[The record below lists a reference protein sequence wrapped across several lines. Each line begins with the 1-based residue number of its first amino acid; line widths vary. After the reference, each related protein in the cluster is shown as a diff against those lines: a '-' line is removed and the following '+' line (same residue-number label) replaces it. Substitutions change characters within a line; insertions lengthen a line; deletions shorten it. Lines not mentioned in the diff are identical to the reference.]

1 MSKQIIFLLVL
12 AFLTSSSFSQ
22 EYKIQGKIISAD
34 REPIWL
40 ANVLLLSALD
50 SLLING
56 SSSDD
61 KGIFEITNIPPGDY
75 LLKASYLENESEFLN
90 VSIIADSDVGTLT
103 ISNYAQ
109 VLDEVI
115 VSTQKPRVERKV
127 DRLVFNIGNTAFSDG
142 DIWEALKRTPGVVV
156 INNELSVKG
165 SKDIGIMINGRK
177 INLPRA
183 DVINL
188 LSGTTASNV
197 ESIEVITNPPAKYSA
212 EDGMLINIIMKKNL
226 ISGYNGAV
234 FNRYTQGV
242 FPKHTLGTDHFF
254 KGSKTSF
261 SANYSFSQEKW
272 FTQYTDVTNF
282 IEDGSDSSTWTAE
295 EDYIRRRK
303 RHNFNAFFDYFF
315 DDRNAL
321 TVSTLNQWN
330 PKVLREYDTETKI
343 VDLTDAEDSSFVTLN
358 NSDEKQINTSYYIDF
373 VHKLRKKGAEVSLN
387 SHYTFYDYERG
398 QDLET
403 DFFDVNGV
411 LTDEN
416 DFFTNSKQRI
426 KLFSIQADFVTPFGK
441 SSKFETGVRY
451 AGIASESTIMQE
463 GFDRNQ
469 PGIDPTESGVF
480 EYDEGIIAGYTSI
493 DNKWGK
499 WNVKAGL
506 RAEHTKTKGKLNTDE
521 TAKKDDYFKLFP
533 SFSLQYTHSAKHDFH
548 LYYYRRI
555 TRPRYNNLNPFQVFQ
570 SNNSIVEGNPDL
582 LPSSRH
588 YIAGGYTFNR
598 GYTFELFYK
607 NRTNFY
613 QRLVF
618 QDNDSKLLRFI
629 SSNVDK
635 DYAYGFNFSISKNF
649 TNNWHFYFLAS
660 TAYIENIFTD
670 LDSGQLV
677 ENGLWN
683 SYIRSNSGFSFLS
696 DKSLKVDVSLLYS
709 SPVIQGNSRQE
720 DYSKLGITLQKTLWD
735 KKGSISLGV
744 DDILNESNLFNTRKF
759 LNQNNTSYYRPESRL
774 VVLGFRYK
782 FGNTRIRTNK
792 KSKKVEERNRI

>member
-1 MSKQIIFLLVL
+1 VIKQIIFLLVL

-22 EYKIQGKIISAD
+22 EYKIQGKIISTEG
-34 REPIWL
+34 EPIWL

-50 SLLING
+50 SILING

-61 KGIFEITNIPPGDY
+61 KGVFKINNIPPGDY
-75 LLKASYLENESEFLN
+75 LLKASYLENESDFLN
-90 VSIIADSDVGTLT
+90 VSIIADSDVGAIT
-103 ISNYAQ
+103 IANYAQ

-115 VSTQKPRVERKV
+115 VASQKPRVERKV

-142 DIWEALKRTPGVVV
+142 DIWEALKRAPGVVV

-254 KGSKTSF
+254 KGSKTSL
-261 SANYSFSQEKW
+261 SANYSFSKEKW
-272 FTQYTDVTNF
+272 FTQYTDVTNY
-282 IEDGSDSSTWTAE
+282 IDDGSISSIWTAE

-315 DDRNAL
+315 DDRNSL
-321 TVSTLNQWN
+321 SISTLNQWN
-330 PKVLREYDTETKI
+330 PSVARMHDSETQI
-343 VDLTDAEDSSFVTLN
+343 TDPNGAAISSFITLN
-358 NSDEKQINTSYYIDF
+358 DSEEQQLNTSFYLDF
-373 VHKLRKKGAEVSLN
+373 VHKLRNKGAELSMN
-387 SHYTFYDYERG
+387 SHYTYYDYERG
-398 QDLET
+398 QDLST
-403 DFFDVNGV
+403 DFFDINDN

-416 DFFTNSKQRI
+416 DFFTNSTQRI
-426 KLFSIQADFVTPFGK
+426 NLFSIQADFITPIGT
-441 SSKFETGVRY
+441 SSKFETGIRY
-451 AGIASESTIMQE
+451 AQINSEGRVYQE

-480 EYDEGIIAGYTSI
+480 EYDEAISAGYTSF
-493 DNKWGK
+493 DNKWDK
-499 WNVKAGL
+499 WNLKVGL
-506 RAEHTKTKGKLNTDE
+506 RAEHTKTRGKLDTQAE
-521 TAKKDDYFKLFP
+521 AKNNDYFKLFP

-570 SNNSIVEGNPDL
+570 SYNSIIEGNPDL
-582 LPSSRH
+582 LPSTRH
-588 YIAGGYTFNR
+588 YMAGGYTFNR

-607 NRTNFY
+607 NRTNFH

-618 QDNDSKLLRFI
+618 QDNDNQILRFI

-649 TNNWHFYFLAS
+649 TNNWYFYFLAS
-660 TAYIENIFTD
+660 TAYIESIFTD
-670 LDSGQLV
+670 LESGQLV

-683 SYIRSNSGFSFLS
+683 SYIRTNSGLSFLS

-709 SPVIQGNSRQE
+709 SPVIRGNSRQE
-720 DYSKLGITLQKTLWD
+720 DYSKLGITIQKTLWD

-744 DDILNESNLFNTRKF
+744 DDILNESNLFNTRKY
-759 LNQNNTSYYRPESRL
+759 LNQNNTSYFRPESRL
-774 VVLGFRYK
+774 VVIGFRYK